1 MKIKTSNSFPTNLSE
16 SLHMIEALEER
27 DKEKMVFVNALYKG
41 GHKNLSAQLY
51 EASCFDY
58 LFFFFVKSLAI
69 KKKKKGGETSGCH
82 GCRRVPGLANVYVCR
97 KTVRK

>member
-16 SLHMIEALEER
+16 SLRMIEALEER

-69 KKKKKGGETSGCH
+69 KKKKKRWRDQWLPWLQACAWAGKS
-82 GCRRVPGLANVYVCR
+82 VCMS
-97 KTVRK
+97 